1 MCCQSDVFLICS
13 CLVYLH
19 VFSVVEY
26 VELSGPPYKFL
37 TTVIYGHWDHLFT
50 KRPYPWLQQ
59 DSREGE
65 KSPTPSLFPS
75 IPSFLPETAQHSWSL
90 PPLTI
95 PLCLTRFLTF
105 CSAEEARV
113 KQTAGR
119 VWVAGPKAQLF
130 TGISPPLPEP
140 SRCSGL
146 WIQHDLIYFKLYIYT
161 WNMRVVQNLPSH
173 IKLNSFLF
181 EI

>member
-95 PLCLTRFLTF
+95 PPFVSHSLSHLLF
-105 CSAEEARV
+105 CRGGTSKTNSRQSV
-113 KQTAGR
+113 GGRTQGTAIHR
-119 VWVAGPKAQLF
+119 DLPASPRTQQMFWTLDPTWFNLLQIVHLHLKHACCSEF
-130 TGISPPLPEP
+130 T
-140 SRCSGL
+140 
-146 WIQHDLIYFKLYIYT
+146 
-161 WNMRVVQNLPSH
+161 VSH
-173 IKLNSFLF
+173 KT
-181 EI
+181 